1 MENYVNL
8 TGLQDSL
15 ENLLFSVRYINSD
28 HQDTAL
34 TVDDFESFELKA
46 KQLLDEI
53 NSLLNLNSPNDTAKQ
68 VDQIQNLYEANHIK
82 EARLKIFTTVL
93 NVIVSH
99 QKEIKQDLT
108 DEHLKAV
115 LEITNDSMKLLY
127 KVNL

>member
-34 TVDDFESFELKA
+34 TVDDYESFELKA
-46 KQLLDEI
+46 KQTLNEI
-53 NSLLNLNSPNDTAKQ
+53 NSLLNINSPSDTAQQ

-108 DEHLKAV
+108 DKHLKAV
-115 LEITNDSMKLLY
+115 MEITNDSMKLLY